1 MANPYLAF
9 ALLIYAGLD
18 GIERGLEPMAPLDVN
33 LFKADASIT
42 DQLKRLPQS
51 LDEAAAYA
59 QSSEFMRSIM
69 PEEYFEAYTIL

>member
-1 MANPYLAF
+1 
-9 ALLIYAGLD
+9 
-18 GIERGLEPMAPLDVN
+18 MAPLDVN

-59 QSSEFMRSIM
+59 QSSAFIRSIV